1 MAGLATTFGSGSA
14 TNNFADIAGAD
25 LIMIFGAN
33 PTEAHPIVGLKLR
46 KARRN
51 GIPFIVGDPRRTEM
65 ARKANVWLNLMP
77 GTNIAL
83 LNGMC
88 HVILNEG
95 LENREFIAQRT
106 EGLEE
111 LKESLKKYTPA
122 YSTNI
127 TGVPA
132 EKIID
137 AARMYAKARN
147 PMIFYGLGVTEHVSG
162 TKNVQALSNLVLLCG
177 HVGRHS
183 SGLNALRGQNNV
195 QGAGDM
201 GAAPDSYPGYQKVV
215 SEEARKKFENAWGVT
230 MPTETGLK
238 SIEMIDAMVAGNSKA
253 LYVLGEDPAHTDPN
267 VHHVR
272 EGLKKLDFLVVQE
285 LFHTETTKFAHVVLP
300 AASFAECDGTFT
312 NGERRVQ
319 RVRKAIEPV
328 GGKANWQIICEL
340 ATKMGYPMSYDHASD
355 IWEEM
360 ASLSPIFAGINYNR
374 IDKIGLH
381 WPCPSID
388 HPGTPVMHIGR
399 FATPNGLGKFVP
411 LEHVPSNELISDEFP
426 LVLTTVRQRQHYNNG
441 SMTRRSRPIHNRWP
455 EELIW
460 ISPMDAEE
468 LGIKDFDLIR
478 VSSKRGEVTAKA
490 KVTDG
495 CQKGVVSMTFHFA
508 EANGN
513 ILTNNAGDPTT
524 KTPEY
529 KSCAVR
535 VEKVG

>member
-1 MAGLATTFGSGSA
+1 MAGLAITFGSGSA

-33 PTEAHPIVGLKLR
+33 PTEAHPIVGLKFR
-46 KARRN
+46 KALRN
-51 GIPFIVGDPRRTEM
+51 GVTFIVGDPRKTEM
-65 ARKANVWLNLMP
+65 ASKANVWLNLLP

-88 HVILNEG
+88 HVILREG
-95 LENREFIAQRT
+95 LENKAFIAERT
-106 EGLEE
+106 EELEAM
-111 LKESLKKYTPA
+111 KEAVKKYTPEYTA
-122 YSTNI
+122 KI

-132 EKIID
+132 DKIIE
-137 AARMYAKARN
+137 AAVMYAKAKD

-177 HVGRHS
+177 HVGRPS

-201 GAAPDSYPGYQKVV
+201 GAAPDTYPGAQKVAN
-215 SEEARKKFENAWGVT
+215 EEVRSKFEKGWGVSL
-230 MPTETGLK
+230 PTETGLK
-238 SIEMIDAMVAGNSKA
+238 SMEMIDEMVAGKFKA

-267 VHHVR
+267 LHHVR
-272 EGLKKLDFLVVQE
+272 EGLSKLDFLVVQE

-319 RVRKAIEPV
+319 RVRKAIEPI
-328 GGKANWQIICEL
+328 GGKANWQTICEI
-340 ATKMGYPMSYDHASD
+340 ATRMGYSMRYGHASE
-355 IWEEM
+355 IWDEM
-360 ASLSPIFAGINYNR
+360 ASLSPMFAGMNYDR
-374 IDKIGLH
+374 LDKDGLQ
-381 WPCPSID
+381 WPCPSLD

-399 FATPNGLGKFVP
+399 FNTQNGLGKFVP
-411 LEHVPSNELISDEFP
+411 LEHVPSNELVSDEYP
-426 LVLTTVRQRQHYNNG
+426 LILTTVRQRQHYNNG
-441 SMTRRSRPIHNRWP
+441 SMTRRSKPINKRWP
-455 EELIW
+455 EELVW
-460 ISPMDAEE
+460 ISPMDAEA
-468 LGIKDFDLIR
+468 LGIKNFDSIKI
-478 VSSKRGEVTAKA
+478 SSRRGFVTAKA

-495 CQKGVVSMTFHFA
+495 CQRGIVSMTFHFA

-513 ILTNNAGDPTT
+513 ILTNNAGDPIT

-535 VEKVG
+535 IDKA

>member
-46 KARRN
+46 KAKRN

-65 ARKANVWLNLMP
+65 ARKANVWLNLLP
-77 GTNIAL
+77 GTNIAV

-88 HVILNEG
+88 HVVLNEG
-95 LENREFIAQRT
+95 LENKEFISQRT
-106 EGLEE
+106 EGLEA
-111 LKESLKKYTPA
+111 LKESLKEYTPA
-122 YSTNI
+122 YVSKI

-132 EKIID
+132 EKIIE
-137 AARMYAKARN
+137 AARMYARAKN
-147 PMIFYGLGVTEHVSG
+147 PMIFYGLGITEHVSG
-162 TKNVQALSNLVLLCG
+162 TRNVQALSNLVLLCG
-177 HVGRHS
+177 HVGRHF

-201 GAAPDSYPGYQKVV
+201 GAAPDSFPGYQKVV
-215 SEEARKKFENAWGVT
+215 NDEVRNKFEKAWGVT
-230 MPTETGLK
+230 IPTEAGLK
-238 SIEMIDAMVAGNSKA
+238 SIEMIDEMVAGKFKA

-319 RVRKAIEPV
+319 RVRKAIEPLS
-328 GGKANWQIICEL
+328 GKANWQIICEL
-340 ATKMGYPMSYDHASD
+340 ATKMGYPMSYGHASE
-355 IWEEM
+355 IWDEM

-374 IDKIGLH
+374 IDRVGLH
-381 WPCPSID
+381 WPCPSVD

-411 LEHVPSNELISDEFP
+411 LQHIPSNELVSEEFP
-426 LVLTTVRQRQHYNNG
+426 LILTTVRQRQHYNNG
-441 SMTRRSRPIHNRWP
+441 SMTRRSKPIHNRWP

-460 ISPMDAEE
+460 ISPMDAET
-468 LGIKDFDLIR
+468 LGIKNFDLIR

-495 CQKGVVSMTFHFA
+495 CQRGIVSMTFHFA

-513 ILTNNAGDPTT
+513 ILTNNAGDPIT